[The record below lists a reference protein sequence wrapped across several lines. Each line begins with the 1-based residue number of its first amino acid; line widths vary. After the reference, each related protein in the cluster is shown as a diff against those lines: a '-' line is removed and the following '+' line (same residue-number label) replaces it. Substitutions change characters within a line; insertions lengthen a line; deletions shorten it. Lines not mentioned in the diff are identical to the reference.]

1 MLSYFSEIGYK
12 AYHLRNDKLIN
23 CNKLTLAE
31 IASSDILF
39 VPQKRMKEIEKFM
52 FE

>member
-12 AYHLRNDKLIN
+12 AYHLRNDKLISSE
-23 CNKLTLAE
+23 KLALAE

-39 VPQKRMKEIEKFM
+39 VPPKRMKALEKFM
-52 FE
+52 LE